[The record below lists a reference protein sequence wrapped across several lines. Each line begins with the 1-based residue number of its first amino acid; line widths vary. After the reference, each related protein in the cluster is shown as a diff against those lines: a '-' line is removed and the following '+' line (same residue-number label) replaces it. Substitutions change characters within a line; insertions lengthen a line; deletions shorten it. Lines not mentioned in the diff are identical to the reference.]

1 MQEVLRVIISSGE
14 LQVSIGNIYLG
25 IYAKW
30 LDGVAEPQ
38 QIKPNIASLWIGP
51 LAACLF
57 LALVLSIALFQ
68 V

>member
-38 QIKPNIASLWIGP
+38 QIKPNIASL
-51 LAACLF
+51 
-57 LALVLSIALFQ
+57 
-68 V
+68 